1 MFFWRI
7 VPDFSAAYEGLIC
20 LHNRDSNQGHRIR
33 SVYKLPATIN
43 FILLPLRVTEEFSTI
58 KPAKIKDAQGWY
70 ISTSRTGNGRT
81 LFIVVLFCLGWVL
94 LLHIFY
100 TCSHIRLIVFLMHTG
115 CVGATFAKCKYSNV
129 IWFFN
134 LSEIEM
140 NCFFFFFDT
149 ASFLLALYLIHCTM
163 IRIR

>member
-7 VPDFSAAYEGLIC
+7 VSDFSAVWRVVNLSSQQRLEPRPPHTISILYT
-20 LHNRDSNQGHRIR
+20 
-33 SVYKLPATIN
+33 LPATIN

-100 TCSHIRLIVFLMHTG
+100 TCSHIRLIVFLIHTG
-115 CVGATFAKCKYSNV
+115 CVEATFAKCKYSNV

-140 NCFFFFFDT
+140 NFFFF
-149 ASFLLALYLIHCTM
+149 LLQQVSSLLCT
-163 IRIR
+163 